1 MSTCKE
7 STEDGRRRFLRAAY
21 YFIGWGVFSLL
32 AGCQSTSSGGALR
45 QAAAAGDTTKV
56 ERILARSPGDVN
68 DSDSRS
74 GMTPLEFAVIT
85 GDEATVKSLLAHGAD
100 VNVYDKLGMNAIAH
114 AIRKDN
120 WTIVQL
126 LLNHNAHLKDVRLLG
141 KGVTPLMVRGK

>member
-1 MSTCKE
+1 
-7 STEDGRRRFLRAAY
+7 
-21 YFIGWGVFSLL
+21 
-32 AGCQSTSSGGALR
+32 
-45 QAAAAGDTTKV
+45 
-56 ERILARSPGDVN
+56 
-68 DSDSRS
+68 
-74 GMTPLEFAVIT
+74 MTPLEFAVIT

-141 KGVTPLMVRGK
+141 KGVTPLMVAANEGSQPMVEHLLALGVDPHVHDTEGMTAADFARGNGHRQLAAFLEKRMAAAPTTRK